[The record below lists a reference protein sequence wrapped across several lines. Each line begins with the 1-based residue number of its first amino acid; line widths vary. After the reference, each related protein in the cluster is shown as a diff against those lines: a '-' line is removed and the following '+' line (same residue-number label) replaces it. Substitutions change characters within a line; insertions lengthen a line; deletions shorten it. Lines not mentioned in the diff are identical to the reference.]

1 MICYNYIRKEK
12 GKNKNKNLTKKIIKS
27 IDNKNILVIIII
39 EIKERK
45 KLWKT
50 NLTKNKQKSLTS

>member
-1 MICYNYIRKEK
+1 MICYNYIRKGK
-12 GKNKNKNLTKKIIKS
+12 GKIKIKILTKNYKS
-27 IDNKNILVIIII
+27 IDNKNILVIIIL

>member
-1 MICYNYIRKEK
+1 MICYNYIRKGK
-12 GKNKNKNLTKKIIKS
+12 GKIKIKTLQKIIKS

-45 KLWKT
+45 
-50 NLTKNKQKSLTS
+50 NYGKQT